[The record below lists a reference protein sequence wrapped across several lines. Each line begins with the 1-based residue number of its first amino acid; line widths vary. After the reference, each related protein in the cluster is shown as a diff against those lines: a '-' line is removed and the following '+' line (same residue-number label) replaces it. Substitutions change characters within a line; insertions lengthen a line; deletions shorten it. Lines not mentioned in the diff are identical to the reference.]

1 MNKKKIYYKDTNPN
15 ENHGQ
20 VKTNQF
26 TTNPDLKHRI
36 FVMDNFYT
44 NPEELRQFAVQ
55 QWYFDDEGF
64 EGLRTRKQFFFE
76 GVKEKFESTIGKK
89 ITKWEEHGMN
99 ARFQNHK
106 ADFRPVYHCDS
117 QTWAAAV
124 YLNPNAPYE
133 AGTAFYAHKNTGL
146 RGGEEEI
153 GYAFNNKTWVDS
165 TPYTKVDEV
174 GNIYNRCVIWDAKLI
189 HAAPVYFGWDVD
201 TARLTQVFFF
211 DAE

>member
-1 MNKKKIYYKDTNPN
+1 MNKKKTYYKDTNPD
-15 ENHGQ
+15 ESHGQ

-36 FVMDNFYT
+36 FVMDNFYI

-76 GVKEKFESTIGKK
+76 GVKEKFETTIGKK
-89 ITKWEEHGMN
+89 ITKWEEYGMN
-99 ARFQNHK
+99 ARFQSHK
-106 ADFRPVYHCDS
+106 ADYRPVYHCDN

-133 AGTAFYAHKNTGL
+133 AGTAFYAHKKHRFKRWGRRNW
-146 RGGEEEI
+146 I
-153 GYAFNNKTWVDS
+153 CF
-165 TPYTKVDEV
+165 
-174 GNIYNRCVIWDAKLI
+174 
-189 HAAPVYFGWDVD
+189 
-201 TARLTQVFFF
+201 
-211 DAE
+211 